1 MQNKQLE
8 YIKSVT
14 DFEPE
19 IAIVLGSGLGEL
31 ANETTAIAKI
41 EYKDIPDMPVSTA
54 PSHKGQF
61 VLESLRAK
69 KLC

>member
-8 YIKSVT
+8 YIKSIT

-41 EYKDIPDMPVSTA
+41 EYKDIDRKSV
-54 PSHKGQF
+54 
-61 VLESLRAK
+61 V
-69 KLC
+69 